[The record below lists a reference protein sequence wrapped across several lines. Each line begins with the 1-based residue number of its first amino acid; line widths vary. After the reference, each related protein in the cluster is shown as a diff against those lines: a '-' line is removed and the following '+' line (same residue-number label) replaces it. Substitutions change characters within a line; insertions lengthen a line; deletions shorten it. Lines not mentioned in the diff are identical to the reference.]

1 MRRVVWNC
9 LQVQYKLHPRF
20 SLTAL
25 NTLDFSGDLLSLNK
39 AAIMGVVLHYS
50 IFFMLYM
57 HSLRICFS
65 CLDGKFF
72 SFRLVVSIIFGSLFS
87 KFERQNSDKRIYLLK
102 EDKKK
107 NLIRPTLKIGNK
119 SSCKIFCSNILPIKM
134 TFLRLMA
141 NFFSCGVYAVPEF
154 YYFVSKL

>member
-1 MRRVVWNC
+1 MLTCDRWSIWNC
-9 LQVQYKLHPRF
+9 LPVQYKLHPCC

-25 NTLDFSGDLLSLNK
+25 NALDFSGDLRSANK

-57 HSLRICFS
+57 HSLRICFG

-87 KFERQNSDKRIYLLK
+87 KIERQNSDKRIYLLK
-102 EDKKK
+102 EDKKVIIVSQTDFK
-107 NLIRPTLKIGNK
+107 QEQLQNFLLLYTAHKCDVQY
-119 SSCKIFCSNILPIKM
+119 S
-134 TFLRLMA
+134 LRLISLL
-141 NFFSCGVYAVPEF
+141 F
-154 YYFVSKL
+154 

>member
-9 LQVQYKLHPRF
+9 LQVYYKLHPRF

-39 AAIMGVVLHYS
+39 AAIMGVILHYS

-65 CLDGKFF
+65 CLDSKFF
-72 SFRLVVSIIFGSLFS
+72 SFRLVISIIFGSLFS
-87 KFERQNSDKRIYLLK
+87 KLSDKIVRNTK

-107 NLIRPTLKIGNK
+107 KLTRPTLKIGNK

-134 TFLRLMA
+134 TFLRLMV
-141 NFFSCGVYAVPEF
+141 NFFSCVVYPVPEF
-154 YYFVSKL
+154 CYFVKL